1 MVSNQINSV
10 NIFNPVQD
18 QLLRVEE
25 LMRKQADERHPDL
38 DAALKHL
45 LSSGGKRV
53 RPAVVLLTGGMHSG
67 DRDRLVTL
75 AAAVELLHTA
85 TLVHDDL
92 IDGAFL
98 RRGIA
103 TLNSRWSPA
112 ATVLTGDFI
121 FSRAASLAADTGSVA
136 LIRLFAETLTT
147 IVNGE
152 ITQLFSSRSLVNRA
166 EYDQRIYAKT
176 ASLFELSASA
186 AAMLSPVAPEVV
198 EQARSF
204 GYSIGMA
211 FQLVD
216 DILDFTGQ
224 QSTLGK
230 PVASDLRQGIF
241 TLPTLFYCESHADD
255 PTLAMIQK
263 GDRLPEEAIL
273 QLVDAIRESG
283 AIRRA
288 TAEAERYIQ
297 RALEILSCFPDGVE
311 RQALEELSRFLMH
324 REV

>member
-1 MVSNQINSV
+1 MVSNQVNSV
-10 NIFNPVQD
+10 NIFYPIQD
-18 QLLRVEE
+18 QLVHVEE
-25 LMRKQADERHPDL
+25 LMRRQADGRHPDL

-53 RPAVVLLTGGMHSG
+53 RPAVVLLTGGMLGG
-67 DRDRLVTL
+67 DREILVTL

-121 FSRAASLAADTGSVA
+121 FSRAAKLAADTRSVT
-136 LIRLFAETLTT
+136 LMQLFAETLTT

-152 ITQLFSSRSLVNRA
+152 ITQLFSSRSLVDRD
-166 EYDQRIYAKT
+166 EYDKRIYAKT
-176 ASLFELSASA
+176 ASLFELSTRTAAIISQVEASTI
-186 AAMLSPVAPEVV
+186 
-198 EQARSF
+198 EQLRHF

-224 QSTLGK
+224 QATLGK

-241 TLPTLFYCESHADD
+241 TLPALYYCESHPNDA
-255 PTLAMIQK
+255 TIENILK
-263 GDRLPEEAIL
+263 GERVPEEAII

-288 TAEAERYIQ
+288 TGEAERYIQ
-297 RALEILSCFPDGVE
+297 QGLDTLSCFPDGVE
-311 RQALEELSRFLMH
+311 RQALEELSRFLMR
-324 REV
+324 RET